1 MRLQESP
8 DLDLFWGDFHKHM
21 TGPETNRSGLDTVLN
36 SAREHLDISVVQCYP
51 FKWYQKGRVAGI
63 REESVGHDPEFDEW
77 WTDIEAASR
86 RYNEPGEFI
95 TFPAFE
101 WHGNRTRWGDHNV
114 YYREEGYEIDRAWE
128 LPDLLENMTD
138 RNALVL
144 PHHTA
149 YELGNRG
156 KDWDEYDPEL
166 SPVSEIYSSH
176 GSNESIDSPV
186 PMEGNHDM
194 GPRTNT
200 GTYQAALNRGHR
212 IGVIAS
218 NDGPGLPGTWNS
230 GIAGVWAPELTREAI
245 WEAVRERRTYGVT
258 GDRMRLWWSLDGHP
272 LGSSVSSVS
281 DRRATV
287 QVDCPR
293 PLDAIEVVHN
303 GDVAASYTHQDTEF
317 DAEAGRYRILVEVGW
332 GPSREYG
339 DFDSVERD
347 WSGAI
352 RARSGEITWAQPR
365 FRGFGQ
371 SYEVA
376 DGECRFDVTT
386 SRAEQDAILPELDAD
401 RTTQGFVVEV
411 DAADD
416 SRVVIDLDDGETLTV
431 PLADA
436 KHEDHLFSFTEE
448 SADRLDQDFDLSE
461 PDIENTDIIY
471 HNAHKVRVSR
481 ADPVEA
487 CGATVTFEDLPQSEG
502 LDYYYVRAGQRDGQY
517 AWASPVWVD
526 D

>member
-1 MRLQESP
+1 
-8 DLDLFWGDFHKHM
+8 
-21 TGPETNRSGLDTVLN
+21 
-36 SAREHLDISVVQCYP
+36 
-51 FKWYQKGRVAGI
+51 
-63 REESVGHDPEFDEW
+63 
-77 WTDIEAASR
+77 
-86 RYNEPGEFI
+86 
-95 TFPAFE
+95 
-101 WHGNRTRWGDHNV
+101 
-114 YYREEGYEIDRAWE
+114 
-128 LPDLLENMTD
+128 
-138 RNALVL
+138 
-144 PHHTA
+144 
-149 YELGNRG
+149 
-156 KDWDEYDPEL
+156 
-166 SPVSEIYSSH
+166 
-176 GSNESIDSPV
+176 
-186 PMEGNHDM
+186 
-194 GPRTNT
+194 
-200 GTYQAALNRGHR
+200 
-212 IGVIAS
+212 
-218 NDGPGLPGTWNS
+218 
-230 GIAGVWAPELTREAI
+230 
-245 WEAVRERRTYGVT
+245 
-258 GDRMRLWWSLDGHP
+258 
-272 LGSSVSSVS
+272 
-281 DRRATV
+281 
-287 QVDCPR
+287 
-293 PLDAIEVVHN
+293 
-303 GDVAASYTHQDTEF
+303 
-317 DAEAGRYRILVEVGW
+317 VGW

-411 DAADD
+411 DADDD